1 MISLRQLIEDYLDHL
16 ALERRLSEHTLRA
29 YRADLERLVTFLVDY
44 LGKKESDLKGDDV
57 SSQASR
63 AFLAQLGRDGLAKR
77 SQGRALSAVRSM
89 LSYGCRIGELVD
101 NPAKAVRSPKQEK
114 TLPKHLRPG
123 EIEDLIEVDH
133 KEGPFGLR
141 DRAIAELLYASGLRV
156 GELVS
161 LDWPRIDLGNR
172 TLRVLGKGG
181 KERMVPFGRK
191 ACEALAA
198 WHRVWG
204 EIRARCKV
212 MQPDEPVFLNNR
224 GRRLGDRSIRRILD
238 QMATASGLAT
248 DVHPHAL
255 RHTFATHMLEE
266 GADLR
271 TIQELLGHSS
281 LATTQRY
288 THVDIDR
295 LLRVYRDS
303 HPRAR
308 KSGDSGPS
316 NDTRGSSLDSDPGSE
331 PESP

>member
-1 MISLRQLIEDYLDHL
+1 MIGLRRLVEDYLGHL
-16 ALERRLSEHTLRA
+16 TVERRLSDHTLRA
-29 YRADLERLVTFLVDY
+29 YRADLERLVVFLVDY
-44 LGKKESDLKGDDV
+44 LGKAEDDLKGRDV
-57 SSQASR
+57 SSQACR
-63 AFLAQLGRDGLAKR
+63 AFLAQLGREGLAKR
-77 SQGRALSAVRSM
+77 SQGRSLSAVRSM
-89 LSYGCRIGELVD
+89 LAYGCRVGVLVD
-101 NPAKAVRSPKQEK
+101 NPAKAVRAPKQEK

-123 EIEDLIEVDH
+123 EVEDLVEVQH
-133 KEGPFGLR
+133 KDGPFGLR
-141 DRAIAELLYASGLRV
+141 DRALAELLYASGLRV

-161 LDWPRIDLGNR
+161 LDWNRIDLGNR

-204 EIRARCKV
+204 GIRAKCKT
-212 MQPDEPVFLNNR
+212 MTEDEPVFLNNR
-224 GRRLGDRSIRRILD
+224 GGRLGDRSVRHVLD
-238 QMATASGLAT
+238 RMAAAAGLAG

-295 LLRVYRDS
+295 LLRVYRES

-308 KSGDSGPS
+308 KSGD
-316 NDTRGSSLDSDPGSE
+316 R
-331 PESP
+331 ES

>member
-1 MISLRQLIEDYLDHL
+1 MSELRRLVEDYLDHL
-16 ALERRLSEHTLRA
+16 TLERHLSAHTLRA
-29 YRADLERLVTFLVDY
+29 YRTDLERLLAFLVDY
-44 LGKKESDLKGDDV
+44 LGKPEDTLLGRDV
-57 SSQASR
+57 DSKATR
-63 AFLAQLGRDGLAKR
+63 AFLSMLGREGLAKR
-77 SQGRALSAVRSM
+77 SQGRALSAVRS
-89 LSYGCRIGELVD
+89 LLAYACRIGMLED
-101 NPAKAVRSPKQEK
+101 NPAKAVRTPKQEK

-123 EIEDLIEVDH
+123 EIEQLIEVEH
-133 KEGPFGLR
+133 KDGPLGLR

-161 LDWPRIDLGNR
+161 LNWQQVDLANR
-172 TLRVLGKGG
+172 TLRVMGKGG

-198 WHRVWG
+198 WLRPWG
-204 EIRARCKV
+204 ELRSRAK
-212 MQPDEPVFLNNR
+212 DTSGEEPVFLNHR
-224 GRRLGDRSIRRILD
+224 GGRLSDRSIRRILD
-238 QMATASGLAT
+238 AMGLASGLAG

-255 RHTFATHMLEE
+255 RHTFATHILEE

-308 KSGDSGPS
+308 K
-316 NDTRGSSLDSDPGSE
+316 TEPGT
-331 PESP
+331 

>member
-1 MISLRQLIEDYLDHL
+1 MIELRQLIEDYLDHL
-16 ALERRLSEHTLRA
+16 TLERHLSPHTTRA
-29 YRADLERLVTFLVDY
+29 YRNDLERLTVFLVDY
-44 LGKKESDLKGDDV
+44 LGKPESALKGQDID
-57 SSQASR
+57 SRATR
-63 AFLAQLGRDGLAKR
+63 AFLSHLGRGGLSKR
-77 SQGRALSAVRSM
+77 SQGRALSALRS
-89 LSYGCRIGELVD
+89 LLAYGCRVGVLQD
-101 NPAKAVRSPKQEK
+101 NPAKAVRTPKQEK

-123 EIEDLIEVDH
+123 EIEQLIEVEYKD
-133 KEGPFGLR
+133 GPLGLR

-161 LDWPRIDLGNR
+161 LDWNQVDLANR

-198 WHRVWG
+198 WLRPWG
-204 EIRARCKV
+204 ELRAKAGKGSAKAGDGVSRDH
-212 MQPDEPVFLNNR
+212 PSDEPVFLNHR
-224 GRRLGDRSIRRILD
+224 GRRLTDRSVRRVLD
-238 QMATASGLAT
+238 AMGLASGLAG

-295 LLRVYRDS
+295 LLQVYRDS

-308 KSGDSGPS
+308 KSG
-316 NDTRGSSLDSDPGSE
+316 SE
-331 PESP
+331 S